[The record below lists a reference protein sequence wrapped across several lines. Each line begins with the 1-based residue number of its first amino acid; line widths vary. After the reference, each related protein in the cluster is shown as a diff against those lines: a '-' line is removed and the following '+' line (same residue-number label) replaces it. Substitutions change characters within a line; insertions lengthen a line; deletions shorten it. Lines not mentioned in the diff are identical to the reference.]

1 MDCNEKHGG
10 LPERAYT
17 QREPVTVIQPPDNDD
32 RPAFVPRIEKRDVYY
47 EMIASE
53 LRNGRLTRARRKR
66 IIQYAAHLGL
76 NAVEAGRLITQCGEL
91 ALQSDDPVERDHAL
105 KLVEPEP
112 ERVPIAFK
120 IAIVVALALV
130 VDLVVLGWA
139 R

>member
-1 MDCNEKHGG
+1 MDCHEKHGG
-10 LPERAYT
+10 NPDRADTRYA
-17 QREPVTVIQPPDNDD
+17 PVTNTQPSDHDD
-32 RPAFVPRIEKRDVYY
+32 RPAFVPRIEMRDVYY
-47 EMIASE
+47 ELIASE

-76 NAVEAGRLITQCGEL
+76 NAVEAGRMITACREMV
-91 ALQSDDPVERDHAL
+91 LQSDDPVERDFAL

-130 VDLVVLGWA
+130 FDLVVLGLW